1 MKVNSE
7 PIIKAL
13 KNFRPDRLIRN
24 PVMFVTE
31 IALLVAIYLLIFRG
45 QYELP
50 VSSTYIYFYAS
61 VIILLFLTVFFSNI
75 AESMSE
81 GKSKAI
87 TDSLKK
93 IRQKTTA
100 HVVEGSAIRDVPS
113 EELRTGMLVVV
124 NKNEFVPND
133 GEIVEGSG
141 YFNEASITGESKPM
155 MKVVGD
161 SVTGSTILTTD
172 SVKIRITAD
181 PGETFLD
188 KMIALVGNSVR
199 EKTPNEIA
207 LNVMLSGLTL
217 IFLIITASIFSLA
230 YFLGINI
237 NLFVLIVLL
246 ICLIPTTIGALL
258 PALGIAAIN
267 KVSQFN
273 IIAKS
278 GRAVE
283 NAGDID
289 TIILDKTG
297 TITIGDRQAINFYPI
312 PGIDKSDF
320 LRYCYLSSADDV
332 TKEGISI
339 VKLCQSSGLDTGK
352 IGGISGEFI
361 PFTSDT
367 KYSGIKI
374 GDEVILKGAMKSISE
389 KIGRQDNFIEGIS
402 AEISSKGGTA
412 MTLCKNDQFLGVIE
426 LNDVIKPWIRERIET
441 MKNMNIKT
449 IMCTGDN
456 EITAQYI
463 ARESG
468 IDEFV
473 ANVKP
478 EDKFKEVEKE
488 KDKQRMVAMV
498 GDGTNDAPALARADV
513 GLAMNS
519 GTQAA
524 KDAANMIDLD
534 NDPAKLMDVIFLGKQ
549 ILITRGSLT
558 TFSLANDVAKYFVI
572 IPAMFYLIPQLGFVN
587 IMGFTDP
594 LLAITS
600 ALIFN
605 TFIIPALI
613 PMALKG
619 VKFKASGADELLKRN
634 IILYGAGGIIF
645 PFICI
650 GIIYFLLAG
659 VGVTW

>member
-1 MKVNSE
+1 MKINTE
-7 PIIKAL
+7 PIWNAL
-13 KNFRPDRLIRN
+13 KNFRPDKMIRN

-31 IALLVAIYLLIFRG
+31 IAMFLSIYLLIFRTH
-45 QYELP
+45 YSLP
-50 VSSTYIYFYAS
+50 ISLRYDYFYAS
-61 VIILLFLTVFFSNI
+61 VIVLLFLTIFFSNL
-75 AESMSE
+75 AETMSE

-93 IRQKTTA
+93 IKQSTIA
-100 HVVEGSAIRDVPS
+100 HIIEENQVKDIPS
-113 EELRTGMLVVV
+113 EELRKGMIVIV

-133 GEIVEGSG
+133 GEIIEGSG
-141 YFNEASITGESKPM
+141 YFNESSITGESKPM

-161 SVTGSTILTTD
+161 SVTGSTVLTTD
-172 SVKIRITAD
+172 SIKIRITAD

-188 KMIALVGNSVR
+188 KMIELVGNSVR

-217 IFLIITASIFSLA
+217 IFLIITSSIFSLA
-230 YFLGINI
+230 DFLGLNL

-267 KVSQFN
+267 KVSQYN

-297 TITIGDRQAINFYPI
+297 TITIGDRQAIKFYPS
-312 PGIDKSDF
+312 PGIDNDEF
-320 LRYCYLSSADDV
+320 LRFCYLSSARDD

-339 VKLCQSSGLDTGK
+339 VKLCESLGLNPISLTG
-352 IGGISGEFI
+352 IDHEFI
-361 PFTSDT
+361 PFSSET
-367 KYSGIKI
+367 KYSGVKI
-374 GDEVILKGAMKSISE
+374 GNETILKGAMKSISE
-389 KIGRQDNFIEGIS
+389 KIGKNDKFIEGIS

-412 MTLCKNDQFLGVIE
+412 MTLARNDQFLGVIE

-456 EITAQYI
+456 EITAQFI

-468 IDEFV
+468 IEEFI

-478 EDKFKEVEKE
+478 EDKFKEVEDE
-488 KDKQRMVAMV
+488 KIKQRMVSMV

-558 TFSLANDVAKYFVI
+558 TFSLANDVSKYFVI
-572 IPAMFYLIPQLGFVN
+572 IPAMFYIIPQLGFIN
-587 IMGFTDP
+587 ILGFTDP
-594 LLAITS
+594 LLAVTS

-619 VKFKASGADELLKRN
+619 VKFKASGPDSLLKRN
-634 IILYGAGGIIF
+634 ILVYGAGGVIF

-650 GIIYFLLAG
+650 GIIYIILAG

>member
-1 MKVNSE
+1 MKINIE
-7 PIIKAL
+7 PVIIAL

-31 IALLVAIYLLIFRG
+31 IALIMSIYLLIFSG
-45 QYELP
+45 QYGLP
-50 VSSTYIYFYAS
+50 VSPRYIYFYTA

-93 IRQKTTA
+93 IRQKTIA
-100 HVVEGSAIRDVPS
+100 HVIEGSTIRDVPS
-113 EELRTGMLVVV
+113 EELRTGMIVLV

-133 GEIVEGSG
+133 GEIIEGSG
-141 YFNEASITGESKPM
+141 YFNESSITGESKPM

-161 SVTGSTILTTD
+161 SVTGSTVLTTD

-230 YFLGINI
+230 DFLGINL
-237 NLFVLIVLL
+237 NLFILIVLL

-297 TITIGDRQAINFYPI
+297 TITIGDRQAINFYPV
-312 PGIDKSDF
+312 PGIDRSEF
-320 LRYCYLSSADDV
+320 LRYCYLSSAEDV

-339 VKLCQSSGLDTGK
+339 VKLCESSGLDTEK
-352 IGGISGEFI
+352 FGGLSGEFI

-367 KYSGIKI
+367 KYSGVKI
-374 GDEVILKGAMKSISE
+374 DDDVILKGAMKSISE
-389 KIGRQDNFIEGIS
+389 KIGRNDSFIEGIS

-468 IDEFV
+468 IEEFV

-478 EDKFKEVEKE
+478 EDKFREVEKE

>member
-1 MKVNSE
+1 MKIKTE
-7 PIIKAL
+7 PVIKAL
-13 KNFRPDRLIRN
+13 ENFRPDRLIRN

-31 IALLVAIYLLIFRG
+31 IALLMSIYLLIFRG
-45 QYELP
+45 QYDLP
-50 VSSTYIYFYAS
+50 VSSRYIYFYAS

-93 IRQKTTA
+93 IRQKTIA
-100 HVVEGSAIRDVPS
+100 HVADGSVIRDVPS
-113 EELRTGMLVVV
+113 EELRTGMIVVV

-133 GEIVEGSG
+133 GEIIEGSG
-141 YFNEASITGESKPM
+141 YFNESSITGESKPT

-172 SVKIRITAD
+172 SVKIRITAN

-230 YFLGINI
+230 DFLGINL

-297 TITIGDRQAINFYPI
+297 TITIGDRQAINFFPV
-312 PGIDKSDF
+312 PNIDKNDF
-320 LRYCYLSSADDV
+320 LRYCYLSSAEDV

-339 VKLCQSSGLDTGK
+339 VKLCQLSGLDTGK
-352 IGGISGEFI
+352 LGSLSGEFI

-367 KYSGIKI
+367 KYSGVKI

-389 KIGRQDNFIEGIS
+389 KIGRHDNFIEGIS

-513 GLAMNS
+513 GMAMNS